1 MSEEPLIFCIKNC
14 FSLPQRHLRNEAI
27 SEVLFIL
34 LIDKILPKFMENI
47 CDQFQK
53 QWNTASSFTSN
64 TAASQAVFKDGLF
77 PAFFRESSSQRN
89 YFLSRSIGESH

>member
-53 QWNTASSFTSN
+53 Q
-64 TAASQAVFKDGLF
+64 
-77 PAFFRESSSQRN
+77 
-89 YFLSRSIGESH
+89 